1 MKHLTAAVLSALFV
15 LVGCGGGTNGSQQAS
30 QANVASSPAAQKFTL
45 SDNEE
50 KLLRDLLDNDI
61 ETFFSE
67 GDTVLGEFLPRY
79 TPDEISK
86 DFEQNEVRALSKYKD
101 KYFGVVGRVADIQAG
116 LNDEPFV
123 VLRTSNQF
131 NLNAPHAGFDK
142 DNLQKVA
149 DLSKGD
155 TVHLFCLGNGEVAGT
170 PLMGCIFSDEFKST
184 FADNVITNIRDGSLR
199 LAEDARPSEN
209 MAVVMLVSVKAAAE
223 YTDNFKSCAPNY
235 ETKCLNQS
243 AARIPRERL
252 AAKASEYGFSELA
265 ERISSSVS
273 QPK

>member
-61 ETFFSE
+61 ETFFAE
-67 GDTVLGEFLPRY
+67 GDTMLGEFLPRY

-101 KYFGVVGRVADIQAG
+101 KYFGVVGKVADIQAG
-116 LNDEPFV
+116 LNDEPFI

-142 DNLQKVA
+142 DNMQKVA

-155 TVHLFCLGNGEVAGT
+155 TVRLFCIGNGEVAGT
-170 PLMGCIFSDEFKST
+170 PLIGCIFPDEFKAT
-184 FADNVITNIRDGSLR
+184 FTDNVLTNIRDGSLR
-199 LAEDARPSEN
+199 LAKDARPSEN
-209 MAVVMLVSVKAAAE
+209 MAAVMLVYVKATSE
-223 YTDNFKSCAPNY
+223 YTDNFKPCAPNY

-243 AARIPRERL
+243 SIGIPKERF
-252 AAKASEYGFSELA
+252 AAKAREYGFREFA
-265 ERISSSVS
+265 ERISSSAS
-273 QPK
+273 EPK